1 MNALDYIQT
10 HTPRVPLRIEQII
23 SGGSAFATTDNCLR
37 LPTDKGVDLEDF
49 YLSSRV
55 VRDAGAKEGSYIL
68 GVWDNPGTRAW
79 DDKYK
84 KEGKRGRISSA
95 EVISEQEFRV
105 ANLAL
110 SLILNLV
117 EADGQEDASDAIA
130 ALQEAFNNRYY
141 SVVNEAITNII
152 SSALLV
158 RAESRSALQ
167 SAYEQ
172 QTKAHASLEDLIQKS
187 IQFGEKCDRIE
198 ESLHEQ
204 YESVVRSL
212 NAAKLTTENK
222 QVNVEQAMAESQNAL
237 NEIHVEKERIKHQ
250 LGTLWPI
257 ATALATEQTDQE
269 WLEAEV
275 DLASIIDAGPIIHN
289 SSPLLNRSVVMT
301 TLLSVL
307 TGTVGLLH
315 GSVGV
320 GKTHSVRC
328 VSRRLG
334 ADFDIVPVRPSWVEP
349 ADLLGYF
356 DPLSAIFRPGP
367 FSEAIKKP
375 CHAEQLRIICLD
387 ELNLARIE
395 NYGADLLS
403 RFEYSKRDSQT
414 YVQLYTDSDFDGLVE
429 EYKGLA
435 ALVNGTESPEQ
446 RRRHT
451 VLDRSILKFPS
462 RVTLPPG
469 IALIGTLNADET
481 TYELSPKVI
490 DRSYCIQF
498 PNPDLLEFNT
508 VDFATGKLPNFDPTT
523 FDLEPPKGAVWQ
535 SQLRRAWSNAQEEHA
550 NDITMLWGKLINSL
564 PEAAFSDIGIPL
576 ARRFYEDFMATCALA
591 KVLELDERKVLE
603 FFVWTKILPRI
614 SYRPNQ
620 NKNNIAR
627 ELLKSLND
635 LCGSEDVAW
644 EHTRR
649 GILDQINDP
658 SAPVVKYFRSSR

>member
-10 HTPRVPLRIEQII
+10 HTPRVPLFIRKVLPNGAALAITH
-23 SGGSAFATTDNCLR
+23 SPLV
-37 LPTDKGVDLEDF
+37 LPTEKGTDLKDF
-49 YLSSRV
+49 FLSARV
-55 VRDAGAKEGSYIL
+55 VHDADIKEGNYIL
-68 GVWDNPGTRAW
+68 GVWQNPGKRSW
-79 DDKYK
+79 DHIRQT
-84 KEGKRGRISSA
+84 EGGGYISSA
-95 EVISEQEFRV
+95 EVIRDHEFRV
-105 ANLAL
+105 ASLAL
-110 SLILNLV
+110 SLILDLV
-117 EADGQEDASDAIA
+117 ETDKQEEVSEAIVV
-130 ALQEAFNNRYY
+130 LQEALNNRH
-141 SVVNEAITNII
+141 SVVSEAITNIV
-152 SSALLV
+152 SGVLLV
-158 RAESRSALQ
+158 RAEARSALQ
-167 SAYEQ
+167 GAREQ
-172 QTKAHASLEDLIQKS
+172 QAAASATLEGLIQQS
-187 IQFGEKCDRIE
+187 NQFGEKCDRIE

-204 YESVVRSL
+204 YESIVSSL
-212 NAAKLTTENK
+212 NAAKLTTENR
-222 QVNVEQAMAESQNAL
+222 QIAVERAIVESHNAL
-237 NEIHVEKERIKHQ
+237 NEVQTEKERIKHQ
-250 LGTLWPI
+250 LGALWPI
-257 ATALATEQTDQE
+257 ATALAIEQVDQE
-269 WLEAEV
+269 WSDAEV
-275 DLASIIDAGPIIHN
+275 DLSSIINAGPIIHH
-289 SSPLLNRSVVMT
+289 SSPLLDRSVVMT

-307 TGTVGLLH
+307 TGSIGLLH

-334 ADFDIVPVRPSWVEP
+334 ADFDVVPVRPSWVEP

-375 CHAEQLRIICLD
+375 CHAEQIRIICLD

-414 YVQLYTDSDFDGLVE
+414 YVQLYTDSDFAGLVE
-429 EYKGLA
+429 EYEGLA
-435 ALVNGTESPEQ
+435 TLVNDTESPEQ

-451 VLDRSILKFPS
+451 VLARSILKFPS

-498 PNPDLLEFNT
+498 PNQNLHEFGG
-508 VDFATGKLPNFDPTT
+508 VDYTTANLPNFDPTT
-523 FDLEPPKGAVWQ
+523 FDLEPPQGAVWQ
-535 SQLRRAWSNAQEEHA
+535 SQLHRAWSNAQEEHA
-550 NDITMLWGKLINSL
+550 NDITMLWDKLINSL
-564 PEAAFSDIGIPL
+564 PEAPFSDIGIPL

-591 KVLELDERKVLE
+591 KVLELDEREVLE

-614 SYRPNQ
+614 SYRPNP

-644 EHTRR
+644 EHTRL